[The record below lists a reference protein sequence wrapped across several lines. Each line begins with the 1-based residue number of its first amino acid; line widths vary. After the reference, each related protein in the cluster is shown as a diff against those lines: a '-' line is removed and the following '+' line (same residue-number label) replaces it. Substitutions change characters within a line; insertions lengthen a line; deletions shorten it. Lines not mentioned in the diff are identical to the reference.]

1 MPTTQDQREDVEQLR
16 NNNFRLNSTVQEM
29 QLEISYYK
37 GELKRLEWEKNV
49 LKQDVTKM
57 SELFRGW
64 LTELQSSNTRS
75 VIDDTDYFSN
85 LVRRPAL
92 PMERIL
98 QLEQGT
104 MLLTTCQA
112 PFFIEVQGIASS
124 PPFVGLLFCVGWSTP
139 LPCLV

>member
-1 MPTTQDQREDVEQLR
+1 MAAATQQQREEVERLR
-16 NNNFRLNSTVQEM
+16 ANNFRLGSTVQEM

-49 LKQDVTKM
+49 LKQDVSKM
-57 SELFRGW
+57 SELFKGW

-112 PFFIEVQGIASS
+112 PFFIEVWAIFIFFLVVV
-124 PPFVGLLFCVGWSTP
+124 PTTLF
-139 LPCLV
+139 

>member
-112 PFFIEVQGIASS
+112 PFFIEVQRNASS
-124 PPFVGLLFCVGWSTP
+124 PSFVGHLFCVGWSTP
-139 LPCLV
+139 LLCLV

>member
-1 MPTTQDQREDVEQLR
+1 MATQQREEVEQLR
-16 NNNFRLNSTVQEM
+16 SNNFRLNSTVQEM

-49 LKQDVTKM
+49 LKQDVSKM
-57 SELFRGW
+57 SDLFRGW

-104 MLLTTCQA
+104 MLLTTYQA
-112 PFFIEVQGIASS
+112 PFFVEV
-124 PPFVGLLFCVGWSTP
+124 
-139 LPCLV
+139 